1 MTMENISTQYTE
13 VIDRIAAKLSIPAE
27 AIVQAYSAHGVVL
40 GAHAL
45 ICFIMLIL
53 SIAGFVFSMRWIKKN
68 DPSYDDFGVHVILV
82 GIAGF
87 VGIIVSSVVGAL
99 AVIDFVFWSA
109 NPQAYAVYTLLEKV
123 LK

>member
-1 MTMENISTQYTE
+1 MTQHLEI
-13 VIDRIAAKLSIPAE
+13 IDKIAAKLAVPTE
-27 AIVQAYSAHGVVL
+27 MIVQAYAAHGVVL
-40 GAHAL
+40 GVHAL

-53 SIAGFVFSMRWIKKN
+53 SIVGLVYVVRWMKKN
-68 DPSYDDFGVHVILV
+68 DPCYDACDIYVIPA

-99 AVIDFVFWSA
+99 AVIDFVFWYTY
-109 NPQAYAVYTLLEKV
+109 PQAYAVYTLVEKV